1 MVDYLSQLH
10 LRLMQV
16 ERLGAMS
23 EPIRQRSSMRVTS
36 QTKPRPELP
45 SACLIVQGSINGL
58 AGTILLD
65 SGSSVN
71 AISPA
76 FGGVAGIT
84 AYTLEKPIGLQL
96 GCVGSRSKINFGA
109 QLDLTIGERKFPTYF
124 DVVNLDHYD
133 MVLGIPF
140 MRQHEVILDFSTST
154 VRFGRTPVPTLQ
166 GGGKS
171 VVRHKSSTKVARAI
185 KPAKE

>member
-1 MVDYLSQLH
+1 MTFMVRIGDLEALVLLDTGSTLN
-10 LRLMQV
+10 
-16 ERLGAMS
+16 AMS
-23 EPIRQRSSMRVTS
+23 PDFARIA
-36 QTKPRPELP
+36 K
-45 SACLIVQGSINGL
+45 A
-58 AGTILLD
+58 
-65 SGSSVN
+65 
-71 AISPA
+71 PA
-76 FGGVAGIT
+76 FKLANP
-84 AYTLEKPIGLQL
+84 LSLQL